1 MGAYGQRLYVF
12 PDDEMVVVLLSS
24 HPQPIAAL
32 VDGPQTRALKVLTET
47 LRRLP

>member
-12 PDDEMVVVLLSS
+12 PDDELVVVLLSS

-32 VDGPQTRALKVLTET
+32 VDAPQFVA
-47 LRRLP
+47 LRRLTEALRAQR